1 MKTVRIALVLAMIGV
16 VLSLWLLVEVK
27 WYNFMAFM
35 LVAQP
40 LLLAAMLMFLVAL
53 VREAR
58 RQTPTHRDEGPR
70 RPA

>member
-1 MKTVRIALVLAMIGV
+1 MRTVRIALLLAMIGV

-35 LVAQP
+35 LIAQP
-40 LLLAAMLMFLVAL
+40 LLLAAMLMFLIAV

-58 RQTPTHRDEGPR
+58 RSAPTHRDDQPR

>member
-1 MKTVRIALVLAMIGV
+1 MKTVRTALVLAMIGV

-27 WYNFMAFM
+27 WYNFMVFM

-58 RQTPTHRDEGPR
+58 RQTATHAEGPR